1 MERVAPSANVVT
13 VRPLRPPGD
22 ESGRGTIASPRRR
35 RGHRLRQWRAT
46 VSNDDLAAWSA
57 VAALTVYVTI
67 AILGGGGRTL
77 TLTYPLGCLVVA
89 LFAYVRS
96 PATYVGFVFWCWLLT
111 PFLRRVFDLR
121 FGYHPASLLLVGPV
135 LATAV
140 AAFTLLRRAQ
150 SLRGTTYIPFL
161 LALFALLYSY
171 TVGLI
176 QHSIVAATY
185 DLLNWGGPLLF
196 GLHLALEWR
205 RFPRMRSVLTK
216 LALWGIL
223 VTATY
228 GLYQFIDPPA
238 WDRVWVINAEMFSVG
253 VPVPFLIRVFSTM
266 NAPGPFAAFLI
277 FAVLI
282 GLPAP
287 QRWKFLALALGL
299 TALLLTKTR
308 SAWAAFLIGAL
319 VLQVRQPLRNLP
331 RQWIALAVVLL
342 LAAPA
347 ITHPRVLKAVSG
359 RAASLSKLEEDR
371 SYRERMQI
379 TTYVVQRLKRNVAG
393 EGLGQ
398 LGSAGK
404 LQVSNSRKVSVT
416 ALDSGPLEIFSVMG
430 WMGGALFTLSLL
442 GLLIPIAR
450 ERRERRDP
458 VANGAAAAVIALLTA
473 SLFGNV
479 FNGVSGVMFWSAVG
493 LATAGRSYAL
503 AVEQARRYSIQPG
516 RPLPPAVVRH
526 IPAA

>member
-1 MERVAPSANVVT
+1 MERAAPPA
-13 VRPLRPPGD
+13 D
-22 ESGRGTIASPRRR
+22 AS

-57 VAALTVYVTI
+57 VAALTLYVTI
-67 AILGGGGRTL
+67 ALAGGGGRTL
-77 TLTYPLGCLVVA
+77 TVTYPLGCLLVA

-96 PATYVGFVFWCWLLT
+96 PATYVGFVFWSWLLT

-135 LATAV
+135 LVTAV
-140 AAFTLLRRAQ
+140 AGFTLLRRAQ
-150 SLRGTTYIPFL
+150 TLRGTTYVPFL
-161 LALFALLYSY
+161 LALFALLYAY

-176 QHSIVAATY
+176 RQPIVAATY

-205 RFPRMRSVLTK
+205 RFPRMRSVLTNI
-216 LALWGIL
+216 ALWGMV
-223 VTATY
+223 VTSAY

-238 WDRVWVINAEMFSVG
+238 WDRVWVYNAEMYSVG
-253 VPVPFLIRVFSTM
+253 LPVPFLIRVFSTM
-266 NAPGPFAAFLI
+266 NAPASFAAFLI
-277 FAVLI
+277 FAVLV

-287 QRWKFLALALGL
+287 QRWKFFALALGL
-299 TALLLTKTR
+299 TMLLLTKTR
-308 SAWAAFLIGAL
+308 SAWGAFLVGAL
-319 VLQVRQPLRNLP
+319 VLQLRQPLRSLP

-347 ITHPRVLKAVSG
+347 ITHPRVLKAVAG
-359 RAASLSKLEEDR
+359 RAASLSRLEEDR
-371 SYRERMQI
+371 SYRERLQI
-379 TTYVVQRLKRNVAG
+379 TSYVVQRLKRNPAG

-398 LGSAGK
+398 IGSAGK
-404 LQVSNSRKVSVT
+404 LRASNVGTGAGAVT
-416 ALDSGPLEIFSVMG
+416 ALDSGPLEVFSVMG
-430 WMGGALFTLSLL
+430 WMGGALFTLAMI

-450 ERRERRDP
+450 ERRGRRDA
-458 VANGAAAAVIALLTA
+458 VTNGATAAVVALLTA

-493 LATAGRSYAL
+493 LATAGRTYAL
-503 AVEQARRYSIQPG
+503 ALEQARRYAVQPG
-516 RPLPPAVVRH
+516 VPLSPGLARFVT
-526 IPAA
+526 AA